1 MDRFLSIE
9 AFVRVAET
17 RSFAEAARQ
26 LGVTN
31 SVVTNRVQQLERF
44 IEAPLFHRSTRH
56 VRLSEVG
63 ETYYKQCAEAVCML
77 TDLTDQMRGLR
88 ATPAGKLRIRMLPG
102 YALSHFAEPLARFG
116 AQYPDIQLDVVVDD
130 SVVDPIAEGFD
141 VVFQIFP
148 PINDSLIERRLFP
161 LRRMFCATPAYV
173 EEYGMPQQP
182 ADLLQHSLALYSGYP
197 TRKRWLFS
205 RNGEAGPAMDLPE
218 QVRSNSVHLLR
229 DYALT
234 SAGIA
239 CLPTLVI
246 SDDLVAGRLV
256 PVLADYDLTPLHF
269 SAVYPATQRQ
279 AVKVC
284 ALIDCLA
291 SHHAGE
297 PAWDT
302 PLLERGWI
310 R

>member
-17 RSFAEAARQ
+17 HSFAEAARQ

-31 SVVTNRVQQLERF
+31 SVVTHRVQQLERY

-63 ETYYKQCAEAVCML
+63 ETYYKQCAHAVAML
-77 TDLTDQMRGLR
+77 SDLTDQMRGLR

-102 YALSHFAEPLARFG
+102 YALHHFARPLARFS

-148 PINDSLIERRLFP
+148 PINDSLIEKRLFI
-161 LRRMFCATPAYV
+161 LRRMFCATPDYV
-173 EEYGMPQQP
+173 EEYGAPRQP
-182 ADLLQHSLALYSGYP
+182 ADLLRHALALYSGYP
-197 TRKRWLFS
+197 TRRHWVFS
-205 RNGEAGPAMDLPE
+205 RNGEVAAELDLPE

-234 SAGIA
+234 GAGIA
-239 CLPTLVI
+239 CLPTLVV
-246 SDDLVAGRLV
+246 SDDLLAGRLV
-256 PVLADYDLTPLHF
+256 PVLPDYDLAPFHF
-269 SAVYPATQRQ
+269 AAVYPATQRQ

-284 ALIDCLA
+284 ALIDCLV

-302 PLLERGWI
+302 PLLERRWV

>member
-31 SVVTNRVQQLERF
+31 SVVTHRVQQLERF

-63 ETYYKQCAEAVCML
+63 ETYYKQCAEAVCLL

-141 VVFQIFP
+141 VVFQMFP
-148 PINDSLIERRLFP
+148 PINDSLIEKRLFMLRRL
-161 LRRMFCATPAYV
+161 FCATPAYI
-173 EEYGMPQQP
+173 EEYSLPQQP
-182 ADLLQHSLALYSGYP
+182 ADLMQHSLALYSGYP
-197 TRKRWLFS
+197 TRKRWVFS
-205 RNGEAGPAMDLPE
+205 QGGEVRAELDLPE

-234 SAGIA
+234 GAGIA
-239 CLPTLVI
+239 CLPTLVV

-256 PVLADYDLTPLHF
+256 PVLADYDLAPLHF
-269 SAVYPATQRQ
+269 SAVYPETQRQ
-279 AVKVC
+279 AVKIC
-284 ALIDCLA
+284 ALIDCLT

-297 PAWDT
+297 PTWDA
-302 PLLERGWI
+302 PLLKQGWV

>member
-31 SVVTNRVQQLERF
+31 SVVTHRVQQLERF

-102 YALSHFAEPLARFG
+102 YALSHFAAPLARFG

-141 VVFQIFP
+141 VAFQIFP
-148 PINDSLIERRLFP
+148 PINDSLIEKRLFV
-161 LRRMFCATPAYV
+161 LRRVFCATPAYV
-173 EEYGMPQQP
+173 EEYGLPQQP

-197 TRKRWLFS
+197 TRKRWTF
-205 RNGEAGPAMDLPE
+205 
-218 QVRSNSVHLLR
+218 
-229 DYALT
+229 
-234 SAGIA
+234 
-239 CLPTLVI
+239 
-246 SDDLVAGRLV
+246 
-256 PVLADYDLTPLHF
+256 
-269 SAVYPATQRQ
+269 TQ
-279 AVKVC
+279 
-284 ALIDCLA
+284 
-291 SHHAGE
+291 G
-297 PAWDT
+297 
-302 PLLERGWI
+302 G
-310 R
+310 

>member
-31 SVVTNRVQQLERF
+31 SVVTHRVQQLERF

-88 ATPAGKLRIRMLPG
+88 ATPMGKLRIRMLPG
-102 YALSHFAEPLARFG
+102 YALGHFAEPLARFG

-141 VVFQIFP
+141 VAFQIFP
-148 PINDSLIERRLFP
+148 PINDSLIEKRLFV
-161 LRRMFCATPAYV
+161 LRRVFCASTACRNSQPICCSMPWPCTRAIRHASAGRSRKTARCARNSSCRSNCGRTPCICCAT
-173 EEYGMPQQP
+173 MRSP
-182 ADLLQHSLALYSGYP
+182 APALRACPHSL
-197 TRKRWLFS
+197 
-205 RNGEAGPAMDLPE
+205 
-218 QVRSNSVHLLR
+218 
-229 DYALT
+229 
-234 SAGIA
+234 
-239 CLPTLVI
+239 
-246 SDDLVAGRLV
+246 
-256 PVLADYDLTPLHF
+256 
-269 SAVYPATQRQ
+269 
-279 AVKVC
+279 
-284 ALIDCLA
+284 
-291 SHHAGE
+291 
-297 PAWDT
+297 
-302 PLLERGWI
+302 
-310 R
+310 